1 MDKIGY
7 VTLEETKEYLKERYS
22 DVAEDRELKEALYQ
36 SFDLIETINVRGNNP
51 DIPTKFP
58 RFQDRGV
65 VPDNVKKSQMLEAY
79 YISSGKSEQTN
90 NIVRGIKSE
99 SVGDMSISYDK
110 TQKIGHVL
118 FSNPAAARIMKLY
131 ERKTF

>member
-1 MDKIGY
+1 MEKIGY
-7 VTLEETKEYLKERYS
+7 VTLDEAKEHLKERYS
-22 DVAEDRELKEALYQ
+22 DVAEDKELKEALYQ
-36 SFDLIETINVRGNNP
+36 AFDLIETVNVRGNNP

-58 RFQDRGV
+58 RYMDRGI
-65 VPDNVKKSQMLEAY
+65 VPNNVKKAQILEAY

-99 SVGDMSISYDK
+99 SVGDMSTSYDK
-110 TQKIGHVL
+110 TQKIGHAL